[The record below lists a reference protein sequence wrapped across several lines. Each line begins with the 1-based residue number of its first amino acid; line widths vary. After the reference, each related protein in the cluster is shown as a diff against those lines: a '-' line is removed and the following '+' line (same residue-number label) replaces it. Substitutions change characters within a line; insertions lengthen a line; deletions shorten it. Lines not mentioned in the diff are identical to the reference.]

1 MTTAAIPAYAAPEN
15 PPSKGELCLDL
26 PAWFPQLNLNL
37 TASAELFVARYGLF
51 SMESAAALG
60 LPARICQTSQGAAA
74 SLSSDML
81 GATSREQVIVV
92 ETPSER

>member
-37 TASAELFVARYGLF
+37 TASAELFVARYGLC
-51 SMESAAALG
+51 AATY
-60 LPARICQTSQGAAA
+60 RTYRGAYW
-74 SLSSDML
+74 
-81 GATSREQVIVV
+81 
-92 ETPSER
+92 